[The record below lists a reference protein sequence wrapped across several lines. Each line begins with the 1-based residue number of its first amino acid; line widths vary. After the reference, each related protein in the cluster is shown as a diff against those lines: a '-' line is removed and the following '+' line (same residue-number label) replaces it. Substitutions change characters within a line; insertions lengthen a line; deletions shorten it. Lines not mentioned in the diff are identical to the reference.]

1 MKLKKYVFLFVMILF
16 VGTGCVR
23 VNVEQHDT
31 SGRVTDRTSY
41 YPLSKMKDIKRWDGI
56 TPLHLAAIEG
66 DTGHIKALLKH
77 GSNPFAKTIHPV
89 NGSKWMPIELAWVA
103 KEKEAVRVLGEYM
116 LKHYQSRLKRDE
128 KTLISTLSSLWEVDP
143 LLSLELSA
151 KYGYD
156 KWTHH
161 ILKKLFNTKKYSG
174 TKGKIKLA
182 RELAHYKYAYALRY
196 LAQACPSCVREAYE
210 REVANLTDVFDT
222 RRIVGERIRTLKYFR
237 PYVSASAYE
246 KAKALQRRY
255 NEAIRRENAQ
265 FYDMLGQAFH
275 HGASGTTASNV
286 PSGDTEFDVVL
297 KCRSYYDIKHVTMRR
312 RADGYG
318 SGLKEWA
325 DKNGEALCR
334 RYAPKGYTNYDG
346 VYNIKRR

>member
-1 MKLKKYVFLFVMILF
+1 MFRIFVWCVTAAVIF
-16 VGTGCVR
+16 SGCVR
-23 VNVEQHDT
+23 VNVEQRDA

-41 YPLSKMKDIKRWDGI
+41 YPLSKMRDIKRWDGI

-66 DTGHIKALLKH
+66 NTGRIKELLKR
-77 GSNPFAKTIHPV
+77 GSDPFAKTIHPV
-89 NGSKWMPIELAWVA
+89 NGSQWMPIELAWVA

-116 LKHYQSRLKRDE
+116 LKHYRSRLKRDE

-143 LLSLELSA
+143 LLASELSA

-156 KWTHH
+156 KWARHT
-161 ILKKLFNTKKYSG
+161 LKKLFNTKQYGG
-174 TKGKIKLA
+174 TKGKISLA
-182 RELAHYKYAYALRY
+182 RALAHRKYAYALRY
-196 LAQACPSCVREAYE
+196 LAQACPSCVKQAYE
-210 REVANLTDVFDT
+210 KEVANLTEVFDT
-222 RRIVGERIRTLKYFR
+222 RRIVGERIGTLKYFR

-255 NEAIRRENAQ
+255 NEAVRRENAQ
-265 FYDMLGQAFH
+265 FYDMIGQAFH
-275 HGASGTTASNV
+275 RAASGTSTSST

-297 KCRSYYDIKHVTMRR
+297 KCRSYFDIKHITIRR

-318 SGLKEWA
+318 SGLKAWA
-325 DKNGEALCR
+325 DQNGEALCR
-334 RYAPKGYTNYDG
+334 RYAPKGYTQYDG